1 MHKEGRLAK
10 PGRGSVREVWA
21 FANSAGGLIL
31 SATAAALVRH
41 SIAWLSAP
49 HACRQLSRHGHSGR
63 HHCCCCGRTNW
74 RASCSSGPASA
85 CGDSSPGDA
94 RRSTL
99 TPVSRKR
106 RTELKQL
113 ISKKEASGTL
123 GTSIVRALDAFF
135 ASQHGRDY
143 GYLGIDGI
151 ARLGKEF
158 LTGEVS
164 S

>member
-1 MHKEGRLAK
+1 MATQ
-10 PGRGSVREVWA
+10 
-21 FANSAGGLIL
+21 GGTI
-31 SATAAALVRH
+31 AAAAGAQIGAPAAAAGQPAPVA
-41 SIAWLSAP
+41 IAAQQ
-49 HACRQLSRHGHSGR
+49 A
-63 HHCCCCGRTNW
+63 
-74 RASCSSGPASA
+74 RAAA
-85 CGDSSPGDA
+85 GDA